1 MEEINLEEM
10 YDIDKDRLF
19 KYYERIKNQ
28 FSNLDPLKIVA
39 KFLNNQ
45 SIGDSIDK
53 VYNIFDYY
61 NDKIKK
67 SILDFAFEWIRAQ
80 KIRLEYKKY
89 LIRAQYSDYELAID
103 DCAFLFFIKY
113 DKYLRTIFKDDV
125 KEFEISAL
133 YEIFFIPFQISS
145 VNIKNLLERHR
156 NKIPTLFKESK
167 RINTSL
173 ITLRLALEQII
184 KSDYDGVLLSRRE
197 EAQKKDIMGTKAF
210 GSQNMQMEFNGTLLE
225 RMIKTYCFNK
235 REIKLADIDNGIV
248 SFLNSYFKF
257 GKFYDYDEFEE
268 MLKDSLAE
276 YINNGLTERYKKPD
290 SLEFL
295 KKLIKEVLSEF
306 RTVHT
311 IKKLDGA
318 AWVNDLKSVLKN
330 FFFKFINDLT

>member
-10 YDIDKDRLF
+10 YDIDKDRLI

-28 FSNLDPLKIVA
+28 ISNLDPIKIAA

-53 VYNIFDYY
+53 VYNILDYY
-61 NDKIKK
+61 KDKIKK
-67 SILDFAFEWIRAQ
+67 NILDFAFEWIRAQ

-103 DCAFLFFIKY
+103 DCAFLFFVKY
-113 DKYLRTIFKDDV
+113 DKYLRTILKDDV

-145 VNIKNLLERHR
+145 VNITNLLERHR
-156 NKIPTLFKESK
+156 NKILTLFKESK

-197 EAQKKDIMGTKAF
+197 EAQKKDIMGTKTNV
-210 GSQNMQMEFNGTLLE
+210 SQNRYIEFNGTLLE

-257 GKFYDYDEFEE
+257 GKFYDYNEFEE
-268 MLKDSLAE
+268 KLKNSLAE

-295 KKLIKEVLSEF
+295 RKLITDVLSEF
-306 RTVHT
+306 RMVHA

-318 AWVNDLKSVLKN
+318 AWVNDLKSLLKN
-330 FFFKFINDLT
+330 FFIKFINELT

>member
-1 MEEINLEEM
+1 MEIINLDEL

-28 FSNLDPLKIVA
+28 FSNLEPLKIVA

-53 VYNIFDYY
+53 VYDILDFYK
-61 NDKIKK
+61 DKIKK
-67 SILDFAFEWIRAQ
+67 CILDFAFEWIRAQ

-103 DCAFLFFIKY
+103 DCVFLFFIKY

-145 VNIKNLLERHR
+145 LNIKNLLERHR
-156 NKIPTLFKESK
+156 NKIPTLFKELK

-184 KSDYDGVLLSRRE
+184 KSDYDGVLSSRRE
-197 EAQKKDIMGTKAF
+197 EAQKKDIMGKKTLVA
-210 GSQNMQMEFNGTLLE
+210 QDMQIEFNGTLLE

-235 REIKLADIDNGIV
+235 RDIKIADIDNGIV

-268 MLKDSLAE
+268 KLKNSLAE
-276 YINNGLTERYKKPD
+276 YINSGLTERYKKPD

-295 KKLIKEVLSEF
+295 KKLITEVLNQF
-306 RTVHT
+306 RTIHT

-318 AWVNDLKSVLKN
+318 AWVNDLKPSLKN
-330 FFFKFINDLT
+330 FFIKFTNDLT